1 MVAIL
6 LEIRDGKDDR
16 MRVEGV
22 YNLEIAH
29 LFLYEWNRRREYS
42 QSSADCGSY
51 ETRPRTV
58 SASSHMMSQSR
69 RFFTASRAHYP
80 LSCSA

>member
-29 LFLYEWNRRREYS
+29 LFLYGWNRRVKE
-42 QSSADCGSY
+42 Q
-51 ETRPRTV
+51 RTTGIQPV
-58 SASSHMMSQSR
+58 KCR
-69 RFFTASRAHYP
+69 LRII
-80 LSCSA
+80 